1 MLTHFRFRKDSTTI
15 RTGLAEI
22 TFLFLLNEMRHHPQ
36 LMEAFEREWIDQLS
50 YVLLVELDV
59 GLPDEASVQT
69 FLQVIERT
77 RTSMA
82 LVPDP
87 VPGELSRKLAQDY
100 GVFLDQNFGSI
111 RRSRIIEALDILDQL
126 IRGSVTQ

>member
-1 MLTHFRFRKDSTTI
+1 MLTHFRFRNSSTTI

-22 TFLFLLNEMRHHPQ
+22 TFLFLLDEMRHHPQ
-36 LMEAFEREWIDQLS
+36 LMAAFESEWIEQLS

-59 GLPDEASVQT
+59 GLPDEAAVQT

-77 RTSMA
+77 RTRMA

-87 VPGELSRKLAQDY
+87 VPGELSRRLAQDH
-100 GVFLDQNFGSI
+100 GVFQDQDFGTI
-111 RRSRIIEALDILDQL
+111 RRSRIIEALDILDRL
-126 IRGSVTQ
+126 IRGSDTK